1 MPINTDLNVAP
12 FFDDY
17 DANNQYYR
25 VLFRPGTALQAREL
39 TQIQSIL
46 QNQVESFGNWAFK
59 NGDIVTGCAITDQPV
74 IPYVRL
80 ADRQTNSYSIT
91 PANLANTRLV
101 SASSNLQARII
112 LGNPGLVGNYPNTNI
127 LYIQYLNTGTANQAT
142 FLPNETLNIY
152 TIPSNGTII
161 ATVNTFSNTTS
172 NTYTTG
178 NAHGIAVSEGIVYL
192 NGTFV
197 KVLNPTYGIVN
208 AYGTSA
214 GNNFVGFQL
223 VETVVTENQDPSLL
237 DNALGYPNENAPG
250 AYRLMLQPTLVAM
263 DQATAA
269 NTDGFNPIAQY
280 SFGKLVSKQQTL
292 VDLHSIVDDAIST
305 RIYEEAGNYVV
316 NPFVVDTISNA
327 AAPDAANAAN
337 GSSDATKVLA
347 RVNPGVGY
355 AQGHRVELI
364 ATRYAPVRR
373 GNDTVSYKSQQIT
386 FNYGSYFVLNE
397 VSGAFAFS
405 TGQTVDLYNTVQQSV
420 TNRTFGG
427 LSVAGTKIGTAQV
440 RCFTYNAGIPGLKDA
455 TYILHVFNVQ
465 MIAGYNTNQVV
476 SVYLNGTPKA
486 VGDVVGTGLQSAS
499 TKDQLYSV
507 GAVGLKNLR
516 DSANNN
522 NTQYVY
528 RSQNTSATMLSNGY
542 ISVTIPASATGGTD
556 ILSYGNT
563 GSATL
568 PSVDGA
574 SFIVMS
580 QANNQSASLTGTV
593 NVSTSSNVV
602 TASSPILSTTF
613 YQGDQVKV
621 GTEIR
626 TVITVSNSTSMVVD
640 APWSVANAAANY
652 YKFIAAG
659 KIIPVYQAGSTG
671 GVYIINTTS
680 FAVATNLALAGS
692 SGVTV
697 TYDTQRTS
705 TIPAQKVIKK
715 NRFVKIQANTNP
727 AGPQGPYCLGV
738 ADVHQVSAIY
748 GSADGSY
755 TTSGVNLTSAFAWDH
770 GQKDTHYDYG
780 KIIPTGGYSPSTY
793 PYLLVQLDYF
803 VPNTTPG
810 SGFFTVESYAI
821 DDSNSS
827 NNNAIQTKDIP
838 VYVDEGGTTRWLR
851 DYIDFR
857 IPANNV
863 SADTGSI
870 DSSNATQV
878 TTAIA
883 LATVN
888 PSNTLT
894 LATGSGLMTPAYG
907 KNMSV
912 DYTIYLPRQDL
923 VMITADTTI
932 KIKEGLSTAA
942 PQTPLSP
949 DNAMTLAVLN
959 IPPYPS
965 LTTDQVDSN
974 RLNNQRSINMV
985 RDTSTAITVNLV
997 MNRRYTMKDIG
1008 KLDNR
1013 IGNLEYYTSLS
1024 LLEQKAKSTSV
1035 TDQNGL
1041 DRFKNGIFVDPF
1053 TDFKNSD
1060 VTNPEY
1066 SIAIDQNRGLARPKF
1081 ITEVIK
1087 FDFNAGSSTNIQ
1099 KTSRLL
1105 TLPYT
1110 SNSFINQP
1118 YATKYRSS
1126 AHVASAWNG
1135 TLVLAPAYS
1144 NHIDTNNTASVGITI
1159 DNATPW
1165 QQFANSPMGSAW
1177 GSWQTTSNVSSYS
1190 VQTGTQDVLK
1200 VELGYQYVQ
1209 STAQQAID
1217 RAIGQYQAQGY
1228 QIGGTSTTFTSGH
1241 GGIGSN
1247 ASITKIN

>member
-25 VLFRPGTALQAREL
+25 ILFRPGTALQAREL

-59 NGDIVTGCAITDQPV
+59 NGDIVTGCPITDQPV
-74 IPYVRL
+74 IPYIRL
-80 ADRQTNSYSIT
+80 ADRQTNGYSIT
-91 PANLANTRLV
+91 PANLANTRIV
-101 SASSNLQARII
+101 SASSNLQARVI

-127 LYIQYLNTGTANQAT
+127 LYIQYLNTGTANQQI
-142 FLPNETLNIY
+142 FSPNETLNIY
-152 TIPSNGTII
+152 TIPSNGSII
-161 ATVNTFSNTTS
+161 ATVNTYSNTGNST
-172 NTYTTG
+172 TYATG
-178 NAHGIAVSEGIVYL
+178 NAHGIAVGEGVVYL

-223 VETVVTENQDPSLL
+223 LETVVTENQDPSLL

-250 AYRLMLQPTLVAM
+250 SYRLKLVPTLISL
-263 DQATAA
+263 DQTVAA

-280 SFGKLVSKQQTL
+280 SFGKLVSKDVAQT
-292 VDLHSIVDDAIST
+292 DFHSIVDDAISQ

-347 RVNPGVGY
+347 RVNPGIGY
-355 AQGHRVELI
+355 TQGHRVELI
-364 ATRYAPVRR
+364 NTRYAPVRR
-373 GNDTVSYKSQQIT
+373 GNDTVSFKSQQIT

-397 VSGAFAFS
+397 VSGSFNFITA
-405 TGQTVDLYNTVQQSV
+405 QTVDLYNTVQTSI
-420 TNRTFGG
+420 TSRTFGQ

-440 RCFTYNAGIPGLKDA
+440 RCFTYNSGIPGLKDA
-455 TYILHVFNVQ
+455 QYLLHVFNVQ
-465 MIAGYNTNQVV
+465 MIAGYNVNQVQ

-486 VGDVVGTGLQSAS
+486 VGDVVGTLNSAA

-507 GAVGLKNLR
+507 GQTGLKNLR

-563 GSATL
+563 GTATL
-568 PSVDGA
+568 GSGDGS
-574 SFIVMS
+574 SFAVIAL
-580 QANNQSASLTGTV
+580 ANNQSAALTGTV

-602 TASSPILSTTF
+602 TASSPILTTTF
-613 YQGDQVKV
+613 YQGDQVLV

-626 TVITVSNSTSMVVD
+626 TVISVSNSTSMVVD
-640 APWSVANAAANY
+640 APWSVANTVASY
-652 YKFIAAG
+652 YKFIKAG
-659 KIIPVYQAGSTG
+659 KIIPVYQTGSTG
-671 GVYIINTTS
+671 GVYIINSTS
-680 FAVATNLALAGS
+680 FAVATNLALAS
-692 SGVTV
+692 SSAVAV
-697 TYDTQRTS
+697 TYDTLRTS
-705 TIPAQKVIKK
+705 AIPAQKVIKK

-738 ADVHQVSAIY
+738 ADVHQVRAVY

-755 TTSGVNLTSAFAWDH
+755 TTSGVNLSSSFAWDH

-821 DDSNSS
+821 DDSNAA
-827 NNNAIQTKDIP
+827 NNTAIQTKDIP
-838 VYVDEGGTTRWLR
+838 LYVDEGGVQRWLR
-851 DYIDFR
+851 DYVDFR
-857 IPANNV
+857 IPAVNV
-863 SADTGSI
+863 AADTGTI

-883 LATVN
+883 AATVN

-894 LATGSGLMTPAYG
+894 LSVGSNLMTPAYG
-907 KNMSV
+907 KNMQN
-912 DYTIYLPRQDL
+912 DFTIYLPRKDL
-923 VMITADTTI
+923 VMITPDTTL

-985 RDTSTAITVNLV
+985 RDTSTAITINLV

-1013 IGNLEYYTSLS
+1013 IGNLEYYAALS

-1041 DRFKNGIFVDPF
+1041 NRFKNGIFVDPF
-1053 TDFKNSD
+1053 TDFTNSD

-1066 SIAIDQNRGLARPKF
+1066 SIAIDQNNGLARPKF
-1081 ITEVIK
+1081 ITETIK
-1087 FDFNAGSSTNIQ
+1087 LDFNSGTSTNIQ

-1110 SNSFINQP
+1110 SNTLISQP

-1165 QQFANSPMGSAW
+1165 QQFANSPMGSTW
-1177 GSWQTTSNVSSYS
+1177 GNWQTSSNVTSYS
-1190 VQTGTQDVLK
+1190 VQTGTQDILQ

-1217 RAIGQYQAQGY
+1217 AAIGQYQAQGY
-1228 QIGGTSTTFTSGH
+1228 QIGGTSTTFTGGH